1 MFFFGSPPG
10 AADSADSPGE
20 AGEGN
25 ASAARICSFLSP
37 LNWKYNVGVKTTY
50 RMCQS
55 QAVTNPLT
63 VDGCDGWLGMPFDL
77 GKNASAD
84 FADLFAATNL
94 APVSKSKV
102 APGTEDAIDASGD
115 NQNPAF
121 PIRSDLLQPLP
132 PILPMPLDPAH

>member
-1 MFFFGSPPG
+1 
-10 AADSADSPGE
+10 
-20 AGEGN
+20 
-25 ASAARICSFLSP
+25 
-37 LNWKYNVGVKTTY
+37 
-50 RMCQS
+50 
-55 QAVTNPLT
+55 
-63 VDGCDGWLGMPFDL
+63 MPFDL

-94 APVSKSKV
+94 APVSKV

-132 PILPMPLDPAH
+132 PILPMPLDPAHEWEGG